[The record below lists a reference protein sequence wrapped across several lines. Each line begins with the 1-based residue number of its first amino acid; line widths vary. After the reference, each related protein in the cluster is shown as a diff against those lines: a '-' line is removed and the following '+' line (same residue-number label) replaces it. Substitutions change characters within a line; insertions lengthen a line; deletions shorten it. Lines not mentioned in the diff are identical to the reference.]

1 MGKEKCCERFSTTF
15 CIQIALSYNSLIF
28 LSISYENVIKLQDF
42 FIHQYN
48 YNEWLYI
55 PYAGGCVICAKA
67 LNRNLK
73 VYR

>member
-1 MGKEKCCERFSTTF
+1 M
-15 CIQIALSYNSLIF
+15 F

-55 PYAGGCVICAKA
+55 PYARGCEICVYNKNTDGEAK
-67 LNRNLK
+67 NKNQEI
-73 VYR
+73 YR